1 MDIARYIEKI
11 WQEVLEINSR
21 IAHDHSFI
29 QLGGQ
34 SISAMRIVSR
44 ISEIFS
50 VDIKIKTFF
59 ALKTISR
66 VASYIESKRGTQ
78 QKNLV
83 EVRDVHRSQWFNE
96 KISQIKYYHYNVCV
110 YEIVCTE
117 STDTLLQAIKSFFLE
132 HIPLDYLQKLFFQ
145 TLYT

>member
-44 ISEIFS
+44 ISEIFP

-96 KISQIKYYHYNVCV
+96 KISQIK
-110 YEIVCTE
+110 
-117 STDTLLQAIKSFFLE
+117 
-132 HIPLDYLQKLFFQ
+132 
-145 TLYT
+145 